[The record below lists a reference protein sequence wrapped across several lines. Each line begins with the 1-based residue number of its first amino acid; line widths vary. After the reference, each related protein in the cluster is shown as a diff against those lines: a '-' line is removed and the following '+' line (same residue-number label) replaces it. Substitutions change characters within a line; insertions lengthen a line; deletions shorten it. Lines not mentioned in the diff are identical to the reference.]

1 MSETSNNQ
9 SVFYSASGKRW
20 RKFRFVWIL
29 LAVVTTVFAAVFVTS
44 VLMNPFL
51 PQVRLKLNAALPQ
64 AKDIV
69 PAMPEKPVSRHEAA
83 IKNIGK
89 ESIVERAKR
98 EKSNGEK
105 ANRASLLNA
114 PPIERLQNKG
124 RPLAIGFYVNWDD
137 SSYTSL
143 KRNINELDWIVP
155 EWIRLSGD
163 ETNPLVLD
171 VDENAQQFIRENKP
185 EMPVVP
191 LLQNYKDKE
200 WNSDVL
206 AKAIA
211 TEDSGQKL
219 INSLLETVDKNK
231 FGGLTIDLEEVPASV
246 QANLFEFM
254 QSLHAEFKKRG
265 LILAQAVPFDNPD
278 RKLRL

>member
-69 PAMPEKPVSRHEAA
+69 PAMPEKPVSQHEAA

-89 ESIVERAKR
+89 EAIVERAKR
-98 EKSNGEK
+98 EK